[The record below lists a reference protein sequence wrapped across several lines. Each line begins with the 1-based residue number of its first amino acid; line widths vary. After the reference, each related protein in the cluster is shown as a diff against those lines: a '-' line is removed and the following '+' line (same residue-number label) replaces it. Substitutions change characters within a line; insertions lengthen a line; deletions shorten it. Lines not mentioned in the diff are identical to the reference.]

1 MTAPIERLE
10 SAIERAEST
19 APQTIPVSQTLCEIF
34 RIAGKGFTDTEATY
48 WAERLESLLA

>member
-1 MTAPIERLE
+1 MEPIERLE

-19 APQTIPVSQTLCEIF
+19 APQTITVSQTLCEIF